1 MGLVGEF
8 YLIKPKP
15 ASDQYEYAT
24 ARTADWVEP
33 SEAQTANAWKSAL
46 LIPLALGPKPAWYDP
61 NRKFGLQA
69 AWLFDDFRR
78 AAIPQQRRLRN
89 RQAQRLGRRQ
99 GSWHL
104 RLDAA

>member
-46 LIPLALGPKPAWYDP
+46 LITLALGRNHLGTTQTESLACRRPGYSMIFVG
-61 NRKFGLQA
+61 RHSA
-69 AWLFDDFRR
+69 AADD
-78 AAIPQQRRLRN
+78 
-89 RQAQRLGRRQ
+89 
-99 GSWHL
+99 
-104 RLDAA
+104 